1 MEAGQHSSIVNFIWG
16 IADDVLRDVYVRG
29 KYRDVILPM
38 TVIRRL
44 DCLLEDTKQEVL
56 DTKEKYDKIGIQNQE
71 DLLTKVSGHKFY
83 NTSPFTLRSI
93 KDGLPSQ
100 YEANMIDYL
109 DGFSPNVREIIEKFE
124 FRRHIKK
131 LSQADVLGDLLEK
144 YLSNTINL
152 SPEPVLGD
160 SKQET
165 LPGLS
170 NHSMGYVFEELIR
183 KFNED
188 NNEEAGE
195 HFTPREVIHLM
206 SRLIIEPISPKIKDG
221 TYLVYDCACGTG
233 GMLTEAE
240 HMLKRLGNEQG
251 KELSIYVHGQEV
263 NAETYAICKADLL
276 IQGEDESKIMYGST
290 LSEDH
295 FPTEKF
301 DFMLANP
308 PYGKSWKSEQKKIG
322 NGGKSGI
329 RDPRFIIEHADD
341 PEYEMLPRSSD
352 GQLLFLVTMLSKM
365 NHTSALGSRV
375 ATVHNGSSLF
385 TGDAGS
391 GESNIRR
398 WIIENDWLEAI
409 IGLPENMFYNTGIS
423 TYIWVLTNRKPAHRR
438 GKVQLIDAREWYTK
452 MRRNLGNKNCELTD
466 SDVDKIMQAFESFEE
481 SDNSKIVAN
490 DALGFWKVTVER
502 PLRLRID
509 LDDDTLASFKDECAE
524 AKLDEL
530 YDTIKEVA
538 EELGAGPHMDY
549 ASFLKKVKKAH
560 KAAGHKWRKSKEQKA
575 LESGAI
581 VEADNDAKPVV
592 AKKHKDGTIDYESD
606 SNLRDTEQIR
616 LDYEG
621 GIHAYMEAEVWPHVP
636 DAWVDE
642 SKTKVG
648 YEIPF
653 TRYFYTYEPPRPLD
667 EIESEIRTLED
678 EIQGLLKEVLV

>member
-1 MEAGQHSSIVNFIWG
+1 MEAGQHSAIVNFIWG

-44 DCLLEDTKQEVL
+44 DCLLEDTKQDVLARKAQLDEV
-56 DTKEKYDKIGIQNQE
+56 GIQNQGAM
-71 DLLTKVSGHKFY
+71 LCKASGHTFY
-83 NTSPFTLRSI
+83 NTSPFTLRTLYN
-93 KDGLPSQ
+93 GLPAQMS
-100 YEANMIDYL
+100 ANMIDYL
-109 DGFSPNVREIIEKFE
+109 DGFSPNVREIIQKFD
-124 FRRHIKK
+124 FRRHIDK
-131 LSQADVLGDLLEK
+131 LANQDALGFLLEK
-144 YLSNTINL
+144 YLDAQINL
-152 SPEPVLGD
+152 SPKPVLDG
-160 SKQET
+160 SGEVR

-206 SRLIIEPISPKIKDG
+206 ARLIVDPIADRIESG

-240 HMLKRLGNEQG
+240 HMLKRLAGEQG
-251 KELSIYVHGQEV
+251 KQLSIHLYGQEV

-295 FPTEKF
+295 FPTDTF

-308 PYGKSWKSEQKKIG
+308 PYGKSWKGDQRKM
-322 NGGKSGI
+322 GGKSSM
-329 RDPRFIIEHADD
+329 RDPRFVIAHGEEA
-341 PEYEMLPRSSD
+341 EYAMTPRSSD

-365 NHTSALGSRV
+365 NHGSALGSRV

-398 WIIENDWLEAI
+398 WIIEHDWLEAI
-409 IGLPENMFYNTGIS
+409 IGLPENLFYNTGIA
-423 TYIWVLTNRKPAHRR
+423 TYIWVLTNRKPKARR
-438 GKVQLIDAREWYTK
+438 GKVQLIDARQWYTK
-452 MRRNLGNKNCELTD
+452 MRRNLGNKNCEF
-466 SDVDKIMQAFESFEE
+466 SDGDIDRIMQAFGSFEE
-481 SDNSKIVAN
+481 SDESRIVSN
-490 DALGFWKVTVER
+490 ESLGFWKVTVER
-502 PLRLRID
+502 PLRLRVD
-509 LDDDTLASFKDECAE
+509 LSEEARARFATECVEAGCPELAESVA
-524 AKLDEL
+524 
-530 YDTIKEVA
+530 EVA
-538 EELGAGPHMDY
+538 SELGAGPHTDY
-549 ASFLKKVKKAH
+549 AAFSKRVKRAY
-560 KAAGHKWRKSKEQKA
+560 KAAGHKWRKGTERKA

-581 VEADNDAKPVV
+581 VSPDHDAEPVIT
-592 AKKHKDGTIDYESD
+592 KRHKDGTIEYESD
-606 SNLRDTEQIR
+606 SNLRDTEQIP

-621 GIHAYMEAEVWPHVP
+621 GIEGYMRAEVWPHVP
-636 DAWVDE
+636 DAWVDHT
-642 SKTKVG
+642 KTKIG

-653 TRYFYTYEPPRPLD
+653 TRFFYTYEPPRPLAT
-667 EIESEIRTLED
+667 IEGEIRALEG
-678 EIQGLLKEVLV
+678 EIQDLLKQVLA

>member
-44 DCLLEDTKQEVL
+44 DCLLEDSKEAVL
-56 DTKEKYDKIGIQNQE
+56 KAKAGYDAANIQNQE
-71 DLLTKVSGHKFY
+71 KLLTKVSGHKFY
-83 NTSPFTLRSI
+83 NTSPFTLKTI
-93 KDGLPSQ
+93 HKGKPDQ
-100 YEANMIDYL
+100 YAANMIDYL

-131 LSQADVLGDLLEK
+131 LSDVDALGFLLEK
-144 YLSNTINL
+144 YLSPEINL
-152 SPEPVLGD
+152 SPEPILYKTGGV
-160 SKQET
+160 K

-206 SRLIIEPISPKIKDG
+206 ARLIVEPIADKIESG

-240 HMLKRLGNEQG
+240 HRLKALGKRQG
-251 KELSIYVHGQEV
+251 KDLSIYVHGQEV

-295 FPTEKF
+295 FPNEQF

-308 PYGKSWKSEQKKIG
+308 PYGKSWKGEQKKM
-322 NGGKSGI
+322 GGKNMN
-329 RDPRFIIEHADD
+329 DPRFVIEHAGE
-341 PEYEMLPRSSD
+341 PEYQMLPRSSD
-352 GQLLFLVTMLSKM
+352 GQLLFLVTMLAKM
-365 NHTSALGSRV
+365 NHGSPLGSRV

-423 TYIWVLTNRKPAHRR
+423 TYIWVLTNRKPKHRR

-466 SDVDKIMQAFESFEE
+466 DDVDKIMQAFDSFEE
-481 SDNSKIVAN
+481 SDESKIVAN
-490 DALGFWKVTVER
+490 EALGFWKVTVER
-502 PLRLRID
+502 PLKLRV
-509 LDDDTLASFKDECAE
+509 S
-524 AKLDEL
+524 LDEESLQAFKAECDEAGCSEL
-530 YDTIKEVA
+530 YESVFAVA
-538 EELGAGPHMDY
+538 ADLGEGPHMNY
-549 ASFLKKVKKAH
+549 AAFLKKVKKVH
-560 KAAGHKWRKSKEQKA
+560 KDAGHKWRKTTEQKA

-581 VEADNDAKPVV
+581 VEPDSDAEPVIK
-592 AKKHKDGTIDYESD
+592 KKHKDGLIEYETD
-606 SNLRDTEQIR
+606 SNLRDTEQIP

-621 GIHAYMEAEVWPHVP
+621 GIDAYMEAEVWPHVP

-642 SKTKVG
+642 SKTRIG

-653 TRYFYTYEPPRPLD
+653 TRYFYTYEPPRPLH
-667 EIESEIRTLED
+667 EIED
-678 EIQGLLKEVLV
+678 EIKTLEAEIQSLLKEVLV

>member
-1 MEAGQHSSIVNFIWG
+1 MDSSQHSGIVNFIWG

-44 DCLLEDTKQEVL
+44 DCLLEPTKQDVL
-56 DTKEKYDKIGIQNQE
+56 ARKKQLDEMGIQNQ
-71 DLLTKVSGHKFY
+71 DAMLHKAAGHKFY
-83 NTSPFTLRSI
+83 NTSAFTLRE
-93 KDGLPSQ
+93 LVNQPNQ
-100 YEANMIDYL
+100 MTENMIDYL
-109 DGFSPNVREIIEKFE
+109 DGFSPNVAEIIEKFE
-124 FRRHIKK
+124 FRRHVEK
-131 LSQADVLGDLLEK
+131 LGKEDALGFLVEK
-144 YLSNTINL
+144 YLDPKINL
-152 SPEPVLGD
+152 SPEPVLDDVGGVA
-160 SKQET
+160 

-195 HFTPREVIHLM
+195 HFTPREIVHLM
-206 SRLIIEPISPKIKDG
+206 ARLIVEPAADALDSG

-240 HMLKRLGNEQG
+240 HMLHALADKQG
-251 KELSIYVHGQEV
+251 KQFSVHLHGQEV

-276 IQGEDESKIMYGST
+276 IQGEDESNIKYGST
-290 LSEDH
+290 ISSDE
-295 FPTEKF
+295 FATKKF

-308 PYGKSWKSEQKKIG
+308 PYGKSWKAEQKRL
-322 NGGKSGI
+322 GGKSSI
-329 RDPRFIIEHADD
+329 IDPRFIIDFADD
-341 PEYEMLPRSSD
+341 PAYAMLPRSSD

-365 NHTSALGSRV
+365 NNKSTHGSRI

-452 MRRNLGNKNCELTD
+452 MRRNLGNKNCEFTD
-466 SDVDKIMQAFESFEE
+466 AELDRIMQTFHDFEE
-481 SDNSKIVAN
+481 SEQSRIVSN
-490 DALGFWKVTVER
+490 ESLGFWKVTVER
-502 PLRLRID
+502 PLRLRVD
-509 LDDDTLASFKDECAE
+509 LSDENLDAFRAECDEAGCVTLADTVE
-524 AKLDEL
+524 AIAD
-530 YDTIKEVA
+530 D
-538 EELGAGPHMDY
+538 LGAGPHTCFSDVL
-549 ASFLKKVKKAH
+549 AAVKKEH
-560 KAAGHKWRKSKEQKA
+560 KAAGHKWRKGSEQKL
-575 LESGAI
+575 LETGAI
-581 VEADNDAKPVV
+581 TTADADADAIIK
-592 AKKHKDGTIDYESD
+592 KKHKDGAVDYEPD
-606 SNLRDTEQIR
+606 SNLRDTEQIP
-616 LDYEG
+616 LDYDG
-621 GIHAYMEAEVWPHVP
+621 GIQGYMEDEVWPHVE

-642 SKTKVG
+642 SKTRIG

-653 TRYFYTYEPPRPLD
+653 MRYFYKYEPPRPLD
-667 EIESEIRTLED
+667 VIEGEIRDLEAQ
-678 EIQGLLKEVLV
+678 IQRLLKEVMG

>member
-1 MEAGQHSSIVNFIWG
+1 MDSGQHSAIVNFIWG

-44 DCLLEDTKQEVL
+44 DCLLEPTKSDVL
-56 DTKEKYDKIGIQNQE
+56 ARKEQLDVANIQNQ
-71 DLLTKVSGHKFY
+71 DVILCQASGHKFY
-83 NTSPFTLRSI
+83 NTSSFTLRSI
-93 KDGLPSQ
+93 YDGKPSQ
-100 YEANMIDYL
+100 MAANMLDYL
-109 DGFSPNVREIIEKFE
+109 DGFSPNVREIIEKFD
-124 FRRHIKK
+124 FRRHVEK
-131 LSQADVLGDLLEK
+131 LAKEDALGFLLEK
-144 YLSNTINL
+144 YLDNRINL
-152 SPEPVLGD
+152 SPEPVLDG
-160 SKQET
+160 SGEVAI
-165 LPGLS
+165 PGLS

-206 SRLIIEPISPKIKDG
+206 ARMIVEPIANKIESG

-240 HMLKRLGNEQG
+240 QMLVELGEQQG
-251 KELSIYVHGQEV
+251 KELSIYLHGQEV

-295 FPTEKF
+295 FTSDKF

-308 PYGKSWKSEQKKIG
+308 PYGKSWKKDQRAM
-322 NGGKSGI
+322 GGKSSL
-329 RDPRFIIEHADD
+329 RDPRFVIEHGGEA
-341 PEYEMLPRSSD
+341 EYEMIPRSSD

-365 NHTSALGSRV
+365 NHSSALGSRV

-409 IGLPENMFYNTGIS
+409 IGLPENLFYNTGIA
-423 TYIWVLTNRKPAHRR
+423 TYIWVLTNRKPARR
-438 GKVQLIDAREWYTK
+438 KGKVQLIDARQWYTK
-452 MRRNLGNKNCELTD
+452 MRRNLGNKNCEFSGEDLD
-466 SDVDKIMQAFESFEE
+466 RIMQAFSDFEE
-481 SDNSKIVAN
+481 NENSRIVSN
-490 DALGFWKVTVER
+490 ESLGFWKVTVER
-502 PLRLRID
+502 PLRYRID
-509 LDDDTLASFKDECAE
+509 LDEASLQTFKDECDE
-524 AKLDEL
+524 AGVPEL
-530 YDTIKEVA
+530 FSTI
-538 EELGAGPHMDY
+538 ELLAADLGEGPHMNY
-549 ASFLKKVKKAH
+549 AKFLKKVKKAH
-560 KAAGHKWRKSKEQKA
+560 KEAGHKWRKTTEQKT

-581 VEADNDAKPVV
+581 LAADSEAEAVI
-592 AKKHKDGTIDYESD
+592 ARKHKDGTIDYEPD
-606 SNLRDTEQIR
+606 SNLRDTEQIP

-621 GIHAYMEAEVWPHVP
+621 GIDGYMEAEVFPHVE
-636 DAWVDE
+636 DAWVDHD
-642 SKTKVG
+642 KTKIG

-653 TRYFYTYEPPRPLD
+653 TRFFYTYEPPRPLD
-667 EIESEIRTLED
+667 VIEDEIRALED